1 VWARDADRYQILV
14 MGLRAQQIEDAIDL
28 DKSNRY
34 ATNLQNRLLK
44 GVNAL
49 VTLDQ
54 IEANKLSMSSATMMV
69 PVLEQGDSVVSLELL
84 EVKNTPAVSTKQS
97 KK

>member
-1 VWARDADRYQILV
+1 VWARDAERYQILV
-14 MGLRAQQIEDAIDL
+14 MGLRAQQIEEAIDL

-54 IEANKLSMSSATMMV
+54 IEANKLSMSQATV
-69 PVLEQGDSVVSLELL
+69 TLPDVDQGSSTVSLEIL
-84 EVKNTPAVSTKQS
+84 EAEKTPAGATQQS

>member
-1 VWARDADRYQILV
+1 
-14 MGLRAQQIEDAIDL
+14 MGLRAQQIEEAIDL

-54 IEANKLSMSSATMMV
+54 IEANKHSMSQVTATL
-69 PVLEQGDSVVSLELL
+69 PVLDHGSSTLSLEVL
-84 EVKNTPAVSTKQS
+84 EAEKTPPVPTKQS
-97 KK
+97 KN